1 MGTSVPG
8 YVGQRHAG
16 PRAPIDWRWLRRMGV
31 AAVFGALV
39 LLGAAVLFGLVLLIA
54 VLTHQ

>member
-39 LLGAAVLFGLVLLIA
+39 LLIA